1 MRISYKWF
9 LPVLI
14 LVFCCDNTK
23 QQSNITNDFKAST
36 QLITIEDINA
46 LGVVEQPLDLIVKDS
61 IFSSWKAYHQILTQT
76 DFIKKADLAF
86 FESDL
91 KSISKLMKPFN
102 DSIPECFKTNGIVSR
117 TKVVTS
123 FIYKMHSTL
132 KLKSVSKKERL
143 DVVKSYM
150 ESVTHLNY
158 QLNKKFEYDSYN
170 VDFNE

>member
-9 LPVLI
+9 IPVLI
-14 LVFCCDNTK
+14 LVFCCKKTK
-23 QQSNITNDFKAST
+23 QEDNIANDFTSNSQT
-36 QLITIEDINA
+36 ITIEDINS
-46 LGVVEQPLDLIVKDS
+46 LGVVKQPLDQVVKDS

-76 DFIKKADLAF
+76 DFINKADLAF

-91 KSISKLMKPFN
+91 KSISKLMKPSN
-102 DSIPECFKTNGIVSR
+102 DSIPLCFNTNGIVSR
-117 TKVVTS
+117 AKVVTS

-132 KLKSVSKKERL
+132 KLKSISKKERL

-150 ESVTHLNY
+150 ESVTNLNY

-170 VDFNE
+170 IDFKE

>member
-9 LPVLI
+9 IPVLI
-14 LVFCCDNTK
+14 LVFCCNKRK
-23 QQSNITNDFKAST
+23 QQSNITDGFTSNK
-36 QLITIEDINA
+36 QIITVEDINA
-46 LGVVEQPLDLIVKDS
+46 LGVTEEPLDLAVKDS

-76 DFIKKADLAF
+76 DFIKQADIAF

-102 DSIPECFKTNGIVSR
+102 DSIPKCFDTNGIVSR
-117 TKVVTS
+117 TKVVSS

-170 VDFNE
+170 VDFKQ